1 MIATMQRMS
10 GLHLALITL
19 GLAGV
24 VWMIVDIVRLGWGE
38 VPGST
43 YACGVLG
50 VVVVGLAVYRDLGGQ
65 PLVTANPN
73 WESEAQQFED
83 QQKRDG
89 LR

>member
-1 MIATMQRMS
+1 MVILTA
-10 GLHLALITL
+10 L

-24 VWMIVDIVRLGWGE
+24 VWMIVDIVRLGWSE

-50 VVVVGLAVYRDLGGQ
+50 AILGVFAVYRDLGGQ

-83 QQKRDG
+83 QQKHDG
-89 LR
+89 FR

>member
-1 MIATMQRMS
+1 MQRVS
-10 GLHLALITL
+10 GLLVILTTL

-24 VWMIVDIVRLGWGE
+24 VWMIIDIVRLGWGE

-43 YACGVLG
+43 YTCGVLG
-50 VVVVGLAVYRDLGGQ
+50 AILAAFAVYRELGGR
-65 PLVTANPN
+65 PLVTENAD